1 METFSERMFHGL
13 NGLMEQSI
21 KIFCACQNIT
31 KHKYHAE
38 QQQSKDFF
46 RFFSNSVGGREEESG
61 VVCKVQNSVRVKRVL
76 KPGLVLLSQSYKTRV
91 EILEVASQKG
101 YATIRHVLSSSCLAG
116 PKKRWPPVRRNLL
129 STIPLYIDRD
139 VVRCVDVPPSEK
151 HFLKGSG
158 SEAAINKVR
167 FLWDPATRKCKSTY
181 EASEVPANNQK
192 IATALQLV
200 PVLVLEDEKTEEE
213 IADELLAEVD
223 VVFFYNSNSYT
234 IQKVDT
240 LKNTVIATPRGG
252 GGEQTQFCLATV
264 ENILHNMLK

>member
-1 METFSERMFHGL
+1 
-13 NGLMEQSI
+13 
-21 KIFCACQNIT
+21 
-31 KHKYHAE
+31 
-38 QQQSKDFF
+38 
-46 RFFSNSVGGREEESG
+46 
-61 VVCKVQNSVRVKRVL
+61 VCKVQCSVRVKRVL

-101 YATIRHVLSSSCLAG
+101 YATIRHVFSSSCLAG

-158 SEAAINKVR
+158 SEATINKVR

-200 PVLVLEDEKTEEE
+200 PVLVLEDAGRKKRTQMNS
-213 IADELLAEVD
+213 LLRSMLC
-223 VVFFYNSNSYT
+223 FFT
-234 IQKVDT
+234 I
-240 LKNTVIATPRGG
+240 VIAT
-252 GGEQTQFCLATV
+252 QY
-264 ENILHNMLK
+264 KK